1 MEALINAAPVLFDAL
16 GQTLLLSMAT
26 MAVSVVLG
34 FLLAEAAQLPS
45 GILRWM
51 LRRYIDLVRGIPL
64 LVFLFLVYYML
75 PLIEVQMT
83 GFAASI
89 IALSL
94 YFSGFVAEIIRG
106 AIETIP
112 RTQLQSALAL
122 GMRRFRAEIIVVIP
136 QAMRIAL
143 PSLLNL
149 SSIAIKSTSLVSI
162 IGVWELTY
170 ATREIVVR
178 TLMPFQF
185 FTVAMIMYFVVCY
198 SIVQINQLLERRL
211 GRGYQ

>member
-1 MEALINAAPVLFDAL
+1 
-16 GQTLLLSMAT
+16 
-26 MAVSVVLG
+26 
-34 FLLAEAAQLPS
+34 
-45 GILRWM
+45 
-51 LRRYIDLVRGIPL
+51 
-64 LVFLFLVYYML
+64 ML

-136 QAMRIAL
+136 QAIRIAL

-170 ATREIVVR
+170 ATPENVEIGRESCR
-178 TLMPFQF
+178 
-185 FTVAMIMYFVVCY
+185 
-198 SIVQINQLLERRL
+198 
-211 GRGYQ
+211 

>member
-1 MEALINAAPVLFDAL
+1 MQALINAAPVLLDAL

-51 LRRYIDLVRGIPL
+51 LRRYNDLVRGIPL

-94 YFSGFVAEIIRG
+94 YFSGFVAEIDRK
-106 AIETIP
+106 
-112 RTQLQSALAL
+112 S
-122 GMRRFRAEIIVVIP
+122 VV
-136 QAMRIAL
+136 
-143 PSLLNL
+143 
-149 SSIAIKSTSLVSI
+149 
-162 IGVWELTY
+162 
-170 ATREIVVR
+170 
-178 TLMPFQF
+178 
-185 FTVAMIMYFVVCY
+185 
-198 SIVQINQLLERRL
+198 
-211 GRGYQ
+211 